1 MIMTRRTRY
10 KHIIGRLFIERYML
24 LFRYALFEAC
34 LLARNIWKLPFEYN
48 LNVIASVLLRVMKK
62 LKRLIVF
69 IDGT

>member
-1 MIMTRRTRY
+1 
-10 KHIIGRLFIERYML
+10 ML
-24 LFRYALFEAC
+24 LFRYALFEAS
-34 LLARNIWKLPFEYN
+34 LLARNIRKLPFEYN